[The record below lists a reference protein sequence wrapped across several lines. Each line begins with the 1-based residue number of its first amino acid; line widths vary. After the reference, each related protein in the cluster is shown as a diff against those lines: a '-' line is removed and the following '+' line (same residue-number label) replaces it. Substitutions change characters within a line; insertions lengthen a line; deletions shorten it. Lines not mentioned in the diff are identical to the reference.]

1 MKKNEVYK
9 YISSNPKI
17 MHGRPCVKGTRIHV
31 SLIVSMLADEMTEEQ
46 ILKEYPSLNK
56 QSIKAA
62 LKYAAIM
69 CDFRQI
75 PL

>member
-9 YISSNPKI
+9 YIGSNPNI

-31 SLIVSMLADEMTEEQ
+31 SLIVSMLADGMSKEE
-46 ILKEYPSLNK
+46 ILKDYPSLTEQTIN
-56 QSIKAA
+56 AA

-69 CDFRQI
+69 CDFRQVPI
-75 PL
+75 